1 VVELGTWPVPP
12 VFTHLQ
18 NIGNVPQDDL
28 MRTFNM
34 GIGMVLVVP
43 AKKFKRVQSLIEKSG
58 EKSYL
63 IGRIVR
69 GDHKVT
75 YA

>member
-1 VVELGTWPVPP
+1 
-12 VFTHLQ
+12 
-18 NIGNVPQDDL
+18 
-28 MRTFNM
+28 
-34 GIGMVLVVP
+34 MVLVVP
-43 AKKFKRVQSLIEKSG
+43 ADKYKRVETLIEKCG

-69 GDHKVT
+69 GDRKVT